1 MYILGLSA
9 FYHDSAA
16 CLLRAGTI
24 VAAAQEERFSRKKH
38 DANFPRAAVEYCL
51 AEAGIGFGDL
61 ELVAFFEKPLR
72 KFERLLEGYLAHAP
86 SGFNLFRLSAPVW
99 IRHKLHIPR
108 ALDRG
113 LDHAYRGRY
122 VFSAHHEAH
131 AASAFYPS
139 PFDEAAIV
147 TLDGVGE
154 WATGSIAHGRGARI
168 EMLRELHFPHSLG
181 LLYSALTHY
190 CGFKVNSGEYK
201 LMGLAPYGKPRY
213 RELILRE
220 LVALEPDGSFRLAM
234 KYFAFDRADRMIS
247 PAFERLFG
255 GPARDPK
262 AEISDREL
270 DLAASIQAVTEE
282 IVLRIARH
290 ARALTGASNLVLAGG
305 VALNCVANGRLQR
318 AGVFERLWVQPAA
331 GDAGGALGCAL
342 FAWHQL
348 LEQPRTAAATDS
360 MGGAFL
366 GPSFSDDEVART
378 LHARGAAFHHEPD
391 EARLCN
397 RVAELL
403 ASGRVV
409 GHFAGRA
416 EFGPRALGN
425 RSILADARRAEMPA
439 RLNASVKFRESFRPF
454 APAILRERAH
464 LYFEWPRGLDGP
476 YMAVV
481 APLHPDQRLPL
492 SAAEEA
498 NPQLGAARSS
508 VPAVTHV
515 DYSARLQTVDSE
527 RHPRFHRILRAFE
540 AQTGCPLL
548 INTSLNVRGQ
558 PIVHTPAEAYECLM
572 STGLDALVL
581 QNALLLR
588 EEQPQQ
594 NVAAPR
600 LELD

>member
-16 CLLRAGTI
+16 CLLRDGEI

-38 DANFPRAAVEYCL
+38 DASFPRAAVEYCL
-51 AEAGIGFGDL
+51 REAGIGFGDL

-86 SGFNLFRLSAPVW
+86 RGFNLFRLSAPVW

-122 VFSAHHEAH
+122 VFTAHHEAH

-168 EMLRELHFPHSLG
+168 EMLRELHFPDSLG
-181 LLYSALTHY
+181 LLYSALTY
-190 CGFKVNSGEYK
+190 YAGFKVNSGEYK
-201 LMGLAPYGKPRY
+201 LMGLAPYGQPRY

-220 LVALEPDGSFRLAM
+220 LVHVEADGSFRLAM

-255 GPARDPK
+255 GPARDPN
-262 AEISDREL
+262 AELGQREC

-305 VALNCVANGRLQR
+305 VALNCVANGRLLR
-318 AGVFERLWVQPAA
+318 EGIFERLWIQPAA

-348 LEQPRTAAATDS
+348 LEQPRTAAASDG
-360 MGGAFL
+360 MRGAFL
-366 GPSFSDDEVART
+366 GPAFRDDEIARE
-378 LHARGAAFHHEPD
+378 LSARGAPFQHEPD
-391 EARLCN
+391 EARLCAH
-397 RVAELL
+397 VAELL
-403 ASGRVV
+403 ANGAVV

-425 RSILADARRAEMPA
+425 RSILADARRPEMPA
-439 RLNASVKFRESFRPF
+439 RLNASIKFRESFRPF
-454 APAILRERAH
+454 APAVLRERAAA
-464 LYFEWPRGLDGP
+464 YFEWPPGLDGP

-481 APLHPDQRLPL
+481 APVHPDQRLPL
-492 SAAEEA
+492 TAADGE
-498 NPQLGAARSS
+498 PLQLSAARSR

-527 RHPRFHRILRAFE
+527 RHPRFHRILSAFE

-558 PIVHTPAEAYECLM
+558 PIVHSPADAYHCLM

-581 QNALLLR
+581 QNTLVLR
-588 EEQPQQ
+588 AEQPSQ
-594 NVAAPR
+594 NIAAPA
-600 LELD
+600 LGLD